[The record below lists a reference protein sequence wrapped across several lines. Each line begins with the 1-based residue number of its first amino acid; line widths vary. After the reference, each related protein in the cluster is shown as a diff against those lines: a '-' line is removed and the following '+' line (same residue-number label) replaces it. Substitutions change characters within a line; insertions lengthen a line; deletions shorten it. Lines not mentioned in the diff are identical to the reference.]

1 MRLSISAKLLGGFG
15 VILILMGISGWLA
28 ISRLGSVD
36 HAAKAIN
43 DDRKATASA
52 AALELQLRDID
63 SRLKEAIASD
73 LAASQST
80 GADKELFTNR
90 VVTEL
95 AAIPDEQAQVSEELK
110 QAAAEPHWSEEQRQ
124 ILSDLESSSA
134 TVLKD
139 TDAAVKDL
147 ESGHVIAA
155 AKTAVAGEFNDAFD
169 NAVTDVNKLQESV
182 DKDAAANSQR
192 ADSTY
197 SSARTLIIVFV
208 VIAVLL
214 GLGVALFLSR
224 TISGALKNVVQRL
237 TSVQEHCL
245 ADLNTGMTAMAGGD
259 LTLAVTPVTP
269 KIDTYPND
277 EVGQAAAAVND
288 IIDKMVATIGSYNRT
303 RMSLTELLQSI
314 SQTVQ
319 SLTDAKTELGQ
330 SADQAAQATQ
340 QIAQAT
346 NQVADGTNQTA
357 KSVHDVSNSMS
368 ELDDVIGQVTQGA
381 GQTAKAVQEVNQSVA
396 QLELAATDLDQT
408 AKVRV
413 AQAADDMAANA
424 QAATEG
430 ARVASDTAQTGARMV
445 QLTIDGMQRIK
456 ETVNTASGEITRLGT
471 RSQEIG
477 NIVAVID
484 DIAAQTNLLALNA
497 AIEAA
502 RAGEQGRGF
511 AVVADEV
518 RKLAERVAS
527 ATKEISGLITGIQKS
542 VESSV
547 KVMADG
553 ARETEAGASV
563 AADAGGALQEILAAV
578 AAVNEQMVR
587 IADGSATLR
596 ASGAEM
602 IQVVDN
608 VRMVVDGVGAAVG
621 SIAAVAEQNNSATEQ
636 MRNTAREVGDAIQS
650 IAAVA
655 EENSAATE
663 EVSASSEEMTAQVE
677 EVTAAAHSLG
687 FIADDLSAKVGSFRL
702 AQDSGRQPVALR
714 PDSGRKVA

>member
-1 MRLSISAKLLGGFG
+1 MMAL
-15 VILILMGISGWLA
+15 SGWLA
-28 ISRLGSVD
+28 ISRLGGVD
-36 HAAKAIN
+36 HAAKAID

-52 AALELQLRDID
+52 AQIELQLRDID

-73 LAASQST
+73 FAASQST
-80 GADKELFTNR
+80 GADKELFINR

-95 AAIPDEQAQVSEELK
+95 AAIPDEQTQVSEELK
-110 QAAAEPHWSEEQRQ
+110 QAAAESHWSEEQRQ

-134 TVLKD
+134 TVLKG
-139 TDAAVKDL
+139 TDAAMKDL
-147 ESGHVIAA
+147 QSGHMLAA
-155 AKTAVAGEFNDAFD
+155 AKTAVAGEFNDAFES
-169 NAVTDVNKLQESV
+169 AVQDVNKLQESV
-182 DKDAAANSQR
+182 DKDAAANAAS

-197 SSARTLIIVFV
+197 SSARTFIIIFV

-214 GLGVALFLSR
+214 GFGIALFLSR

-237 TSVQEHCL
+237 NSVQEHCL
-245 ADLNTGMTAMAGGD
+245 ADLNSGMTAMAGGD
-259 LTLAVTPVTP
+259 LTFGVTPVTP
-269 KIDTYPND
+269 KIDKYPND
-277 EVGQAAAAVND
+277 EVGQAAASVND
-288 IIDKMVATIGSYNRT
+288 IIDKMVATIGSYNST
-303 RMSLTELLQSI
+303 RMKLTELMQDI
-314 SQTVQ
+314 SHSVQ
-319 SLTDAKTELGQ
+319 KLTDAKTELGQ
-330 SADQAAQATQ
+330 SADQAAEATQ

-346 NQVADGTNQTA
+346 TQVADGTGQTA

-368 ELDDVIGQVTQGA
+368 ELDEVIGQVTAGA
-381 GQTAKAVQEVNQSVA
+381 TKTAAAVSDVNRSVAELEMSATELEQTAR
-396 QLELAATDLDQT
+396 
-408 AKVRV
+408 VRV
-413 AQAADDMAANA
+413 ARAADDMAANA

-430 ARVASDTAQTGARMV
+430 ARVAADTAQNGARMV
-445 QLTIDGMQRIK
+445 QLTIDGMQRIRA
-456 ETVNTASGEITRLGT
+456 TVGTASGEIAELGT

-527 ATKEISGLITGIQKS
+527 ATKEISGLISGIQKS

-547 KVMADG
+547 TVMAEG
-553 ARETEAGASV
+553 AKETDAGAKV
-563 AADAGGALQEILAAV
+563 AADAGAALQEILTAV
-578 AAVNEQMVR
+578 DSVNEQMAR

-602 IQVVDN
+602 VQVVEG
-608 VRMVVDGVGAAVG
+608 VRTVVDGVGAAVA
-621 SIAAVAEQNNSATEQ
+621 SIAEVAGENSSATEQ
-636 MRNTAREVGDAIQS
+636 MRNTARAVGDAIQS

-655 EENSAATE
+655 EQNSAATE

-687 FIADDLSAKVGSFRL
+687 FIADDLNAKVATFKL
-702 AQDSGRQPVALR
+702 AQDSRNEPVQLR
-714 PDSGRKVA
+714 PDGRRAA

>member
-1 MRLSISAKLLGGFG
+1 
-15 VILILMGISGWLA
+15 MGISGWLA

-43 DDRKATASA
+43 DDRKAAASA
-52 AALELQLRDID
+52 AELELQLRDVD

-90 VVTEL
+90 VVIEL
-95 AAIPDEQAQVSEELK
+95 AAIPDEETQISEELK
-110 QAAAEPHWSEEQRQ
+110 KAAAEPHWSEEQRQ
-124 ILSDLESSSA
+124 ILTDLESSSA

-147 ESGHVIAA
+147 ESGHIIAA

-182 DKDAAANSQR
+182 DKDAAANAQT

-197 SSARTLIIVFV
+197 SSARTLIIGFV
-208 VIAVLL
+208 IVAVLA
-214 GLGVALFLSR
+214 GLAVGLFLARS
-224 TISGALKNVVQRL
+224 ISGALKHVVQRL

-259 LTLAVTPVTP
+259 LTFVVTPVTP
-269 KIDTYPND
+269 KIDKYPTD
-277 EVGQAAAAVND
+277 EVGQAAATVND
-288 IIDKMVATIGSYNRT
+288 IIDKMVATIGSYNST
-303 RMSLTELLQSI
+303 RVSLTDLMQNITHS
-314 SQTVQ
+314 VQ

-346 NQVADGTNQTA
+346 TQVADGTNQTA

-368 ELDDVIGQVTQGA
+368 ELDEVIGQVTQGA
-381 GQTAKAVQEVNQSVA
+381 SQTAKAVQDVNQSVA

-413 AQAADDMAANA
+413 AQAADDMASNA

-430 ARVASDTAQTGARMV
+430 ARVASDTAQNGARMV

-456 ETVNTASGEITRLGT
+456 ETVGTASGEITKLGT

-527 ATKEISGLITGIQKS
+527 ATKEISGLITGIQQS
-542 VESSV
+542 VDASV
-547 KVMADG
+547 KVMAEGATETDAG
-553 ARETEAGASV
+553 ARVASEAGT
-563 AADAGGALQEILAAV
+563 ALQEILAAV
-578 AAVNEQMVR
+578 DSVNSQMER
-587 IADGSATLR
+587 IASGSEDLR
-596 ASGAEM
+596 GAGAEM
-602 IQVVDN
+602 VDVVGN
-608 VRMVVDGVGAAVG
+608 VRGVVEGVGDSVT
-621 SIAAVAEQNNSATEQ
+621 SIAGVAEQNSSATEQ
-636 MRNTAREVGDAIQS
+636 MRATARSVGDAIQS
-650 IAAVA
+650 IAGVA

-663 EVSASSEEMTAQVE
+663 QVSASSEEMTAQVE

-687 FIADDLSAKVGSFRL
+687 ALADDLHAKVSTFKL
-702 AQDSGRQPVALR
+702 ATDEGKEPVAIR
-714 PDSGRKVA
+714 PESRKAA